1 MNLINI
7 ILISFIL
14 QFVSQTPVLRT
25 YSIVMNLIWSSRREV
40 HLKSTHCGN
49 KGFGGNGW
57 SLSSNKSASGSWFVC
72 LEGEREL
79 PVVLPSMILNS
90 RAMFTARCLCSVKK
104 VSWEPPSMARLTK
117 NLHSAGF
124 SPPHHCLPLSSFPP
138 FSFACCLLLCS
149 PCLCYFTFYK
159 KNLSQIPKYLK
170 LFLID
175 AEYGFCPF
183 PWCPI
188 VPFLGSACLPVC
200 AALLTF
206 SHWRV
211 LAMPSGIYII
221 QPCGLHPMGFSHTV
235 SW

>member
-7 ILISFIL
+7 ILITFIL

-25 YSIVMNLIWSSRREV
+25 YSIVMNLIWSSRREI

-79 PVVLPSMILNS
+79 PVVLLCRILNS
-90 RAMFTARCLCSVKK
+90 TAMFTARCLCCEGK
-104 VSWEPPSMARLTK
+104 VGTPVNGKVNEKSS
-117 NLHSAGF
+117 
-124 SPPHHCLPLSSFPP
+124 LPLSAFPP

-183 PWCPI
+183 PTPSPLRNQISAKKII
-188 VPFLGSACLPVC
+188 VGKSI
-200 AALLTF
+200 TF
-206 SHWRV
+206 S
-211 LAMPSGIYII
+211 L
-221 QPCGLHPMGFSHTV
+221 
-235 SW
+235 

>member
-25 YSIVMNLIWSSRREV
+25 YSIVMNLIWSSRREI

-104 VSWEPPSMARLTK
+104 VKWEPPSMARLTK

-124 SPPHHCLPLSSFPP
+124 SPPQHCLPLSAFPR
-138 FSFACCLLLCS
+138 SLLLVAFFSVLHVSATSRFTKKIFRKFQNILNCS
-149 PCLCYFTFYK
+149 
-159 KNLSQIPKYLK
+159 
-170 LFLID
+170 
-175 AEYGFCPF
+175 
-183 PWCPI
+183 
-188 VPFLGSACLPVC
+188 
-200 AALLTF
+200 
-206 SHWRV
+206 
-211 LAMPSGIYII
+211 
-221 QPCGLHPMGFSHTV
+221 
-235 SW
+235 

>member
-25 YSIVMNLIWSSRREV
+25 YSIVMNLIWSSRREI

-79 PVVLPSMILNS
+79 PVVLLPRILNS
-90 RAMFTARCLCSVKK
+90 TELFTARCLCSVKK
-104 VSWEPPSMARLTK
+104 VSWEPPSMARVTK
-117 NLHSAGF
+117 LHSAGF
-124 SPPHHCLPLSSFPP
+124 SPPQHCLPLSAFLP
-138 FSFACCLLLCS
+138 FSFACCPHLCS

-159 KNLSQIPKYLK
+159 KILRKFQNILNCS
-170 LFLID
+170 
-175 AEYGFCPF
+175 
-183 PWCPI
+183 
-188 VPFLGSACLPVC
+188 
-200 AALLTF
+200 
-206 SHWRV
+206 
-211 LAMPSGIYII
+211 
-221 QPCGLHPMGFSHTV
+221 
-235 SW
+235 

>member
-1 MNLINI
+1 
-7 ILISFIL
+7 
-14 QFVSQTPVLRT
+14 
-25 YSIVMNLIWSSRREV
+25 
-40 HLKSTHCGN
+40 
-49 KGFGGNGW
+49 
-57 SLSSNKSASGSWFVC
+57 
-72 LEGEREL
+72 
-79 PVVLPSMILNS
+79 
-90 RAMFTARCLCSVKK
+90 
-104 VSWEPPSMARLTK
+104 MARVTK
-117 NLHSAGF
+117 LHSAGF
-124 SPPHHCLPLSSFPP
+124 SPPQHCLPLSAFLP
-138 FSFACCLLLCS
+138 FSFACCPHLCS

-159 KNLSQIPKYLK
+159 KNLTQIPKYLK

-221 QPCGLHPMGFSHTV
+221 CTTMRATSNGVLPLFFGKTEGLLCPFVGFGRSYGNYGMAL
-235 SW
+235 